1 METIYF
7 SIIVPIYNVEKY
19 LTECLQ
25 SVLKQSYQY
34 YEIICINDASTDNS
48 YDILLKYAK
57 NNKKIIVINN
67 KKNRGLS
74 YCRNQG
80 IEKAKGDYILFVD
93 SDDYI
98 SSDMLLV
105 LSTVLQEQGLDIL
118 EFNYSIK
125 LEGEKAREN
134 NYLETGSHKKRLF
147 PVSGKKWFTNAIK
160 NNSMEVM
167 AWCRAYKKDFLINN
181 SLRFYETILH
191 EDILF
196 TVEIALKA
204 KSVGSIDDCLYT
216 YRRRDESITAIKC
229 EKRLDSM
236 IIVLNE
242 ILTLWNR
249 EVLDREMEDA
259 IGKYLR
265 QYCLPWIKS
274 LMLSFPDH
282 SRMGLGSLKD
292 QTL

>member
-98 SSDMLLV
+98 SSE
-105 LSTVLQEQGLDIL
+105 ST
-118 EFNYSIK
+118 
-125 LEGEKAREN
+125 
-134 NYLETGSHKKRLF
+134 
-147 PVSGKKWFTNAIK
+147 
-160 NNSMEVM
+160 
-167 AWCRAYKKDFLINN
+167 
-181 SLRFYETILH
+181 
-191 EDILF
+191 
-196 TVEIALKA
+196 
-204 KSVGSIDDCLYT
+204 
-216 YRRRDESITAIKC
+216 
-229 EKRLDSM
+229 
-236 IIVLNE
+236 
-242 ILTLWNR
+242 NR
-249 EVLDREMEDA
+249 
-259 IGKYLR
+259 I
-265 QYCLPWIKS
+265 
-274 LMLSFPDH
+274 
-282 SRMGLGSLKD
+282 
-292 QTL
+292 